1 MYLFYLLC
9 WIGNSKLCFED
20 IYVAFSIVTQVTAH
34 WISPDPALLSFL
46 KLIRKKPDTMKK
58 YNLTFFLF

>member
-1 MYLFYLLC
+1 M
-9 WIGNSKLCFED
+9 
-20 IYVAFSIVTQVTAH
+20 AFSIVTQVTAH